1 MLRAAPAL
9 MVILLVIPVLLGL
22 AAVVLPAFGYLPV
35 LGLTDPG
42 LSVWRELLE
51 VPGIGHSVA
60 LSLAAG
66 VITPLLALLLVML
79 FLAAVSGTRWA
90 RIMRQLVAPLL
101 AVPHAAA
108 AFGLAFLIAPSGL
121 ALRLLSPELSG
132 WQRPPDLLILNDPLG
147 LSMMAGLVLKE
158 IPFLL
163 LMALAVLPQ
172 LQADQRVAMART
184 LGYRPVYAWL
194 WTVAPALYPL
204 LRLPLFA
211 VIAFASAT
219 VDVALILGPSL
230 PPPLSV
236 RIVGWF
242 ADPDLTTRM
251 LASAAALLQLTVTLS
266 AIAIWL
272 IAERLLT
279 PLLRQLSLRGI
290 RRRGQATVNFIG
302 RSTLLVT
309 LGTLM
314 ISLLVLC
321 LQAFAGLWRFPDNLP
336 TAWTIQHWQSVGS
349 VLNTPMGN
357 TLLLGLTSVLFTVAL
372 VLAALEYES
381 RRGLAPQRLLWAIYI
396 PLLVP
401 QVAFLYGLT
410 LMLEQLR
417 WQPGLLVVGFA
428 HCLFV
433 LPYVYLTLADP
444 YRRLDPRWQQLAATL
459 GASPMRVWWRIK
471 LPLLLAPIATA
482 CAVGFAVS
490 IGQYLATLLTGAGR
504 VSTLTTEAVAL
515 ASGGTRGP
523 IAVWALM
530 QTLLPMLGFALALA
544 LPRIIWRHR
553 KAMRGS
559 LT

>member
-42 LSVWRELLE
+42 LAVWRELLE

-121 ALRLLSPELSG
+121 ALRLISPELSG

-172 LQADQRVAMART
+172 LHADQRVAMART

-194 WTVAPALYPL
+194 WAVAPALYPL

-290 RRRGQATVNFIG
+290 RRRGQATINFIG
-302 RSTLLVT
+302 RSTLIVT

-314 ISLLVLC
+314 LSLMVLC
-321 LQAFAGLWRFPDNLP
+321 LQAFAGPWRFPDNLP

-349 VLNTPMGN
+349 VLSTPLGN

-410 LMLEQLR
+410 LLLEQLR
-417 WQPGLLVVGFA
+417 WQPGLLVVGFS

-444 YRRLDPRWQQLAATL
+444 YRRLDPRWQQLAAAL

-530 QTLLPMLGFALALA
+530 QTILPMLGFALALA

-553 KAMRGS
+553 QAMRGS

>member
-9 MVILLVIPVLLGL
+9 MVILLVTPVLLGL

-147 LSMMAGLVLKE
+147 LSMMTGLVLKE

-172 LQADQRVAMART
+172 LHADQRVAMART

-242 ADPDLTTRM
+242 ADPVLTTRM
-251 LASAAALLQLTVTLS
+251 LASAAALLQVTVTLS
-266 AIAIWL
+266 AIVIWL

-314 ISLLVLC
+314 LSLLVLC
-321 LQAFAGLWRFPDNLP
+321 LQAFAGPWRFPDNLP

-349 VLNTPMGN
+349 VLSTPLGN
-357 TLLLGLTSVLFTVAL
+357 TVLLGLTSVLFTVAL

-381 RRGLAPQRLLWAIYI
+381 RRGPAPQRLLWAIYI

-444 YRRLDPRWQQLAATL
+444 YRRLDPRWQQLAAAL